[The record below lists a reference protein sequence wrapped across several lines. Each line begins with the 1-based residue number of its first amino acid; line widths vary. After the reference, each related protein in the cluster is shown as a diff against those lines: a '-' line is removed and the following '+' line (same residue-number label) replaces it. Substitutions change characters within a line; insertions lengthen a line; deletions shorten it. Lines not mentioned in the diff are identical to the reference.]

1 MALARR
7 WMDGAALALPNTHNS
22 LFSYLLTAP
31 FFPPIPIFFIS
42 HSSPLLCLILP
53 SLSPHTLPSL
63 RSGSDFTSF
72 AQASLL
78 LDRRMKDVSGFINNH
93 QHLQEVLK
101 RLLCKE
107 QKKDNILLNGVL
119 FTLTVRQGLLTF
131 LYSMVYLVT
140 SPLDRNKH
148 K

>member
-1 MALARR
+1 MPIIIYNHKIYTL
-7 WMDGAALALPNTHNS
+7 THNKLFPN
-22 LFSYLLTAP
+22 LFSVKTGDP
-31 FFPPIPIFFIS
+31 
-42 HSSPLLCLILP
+42 
-53 SLSPHTLPSL
+53 
-63 RSGSDFTSF
+63 
-72 AQASLL
+72 
-78 LDRRMKDVSGFINNH
+78 KINNH